1 MAGFWQFF
9 TSAINQ
15 STYKLIGKW
24 AIRWRALIWDKPLMP
39 CSWMLC
45 LALLPLLSATLLWG
59 QPEAVISW
67 VSTFHYL
74 NVLSYSRPITVG
86 PVDGGMKSLKL
97 WSGISCSFIKMAV
110 SAFCNSDSSD
120 QHSECQEAHPV
131 QALWSFIFV
140 SFYVFYSDF
149 SFLSTSETT
158 VTSLKDLLPMWGCFG
173 RGGMFKNIHMK
184 KLRP

>member
-9 TSAINQ
+9 TSTINQ

-24 AIRWRALIWDKPLMP
+24 AIRWRALIWGKPLMP
-39 CSWMLC
+39 WYWMLC

-74 NVLSYSRPITVG
+74 NVLSYSRQITVG

-120 QHSECQEAHPV
+120 QHSECQEAHVV

-140 SFYVFYSDF
+140 IILCILFWFFFSFYIRDHSYISERPLTHVAL
-149 SFLSTSETT
+149 FLERRK
-158 VTSLKDLLPMWGCFG
+158 V
-173 RGGMFKNIHMK
+173 
-184 KLRP
+184 